1 MTPMVPKKYKKPTH
15 HYSLQGSNTSSLLH
29 SMLGDR
35 SQQLHNNNQSQLQH
49 QSSSAATATTTSS
62 ANANIN
68 VSASVE
74 SMINTNHTKTI
85 SNLVSIKDPNQY
97 TESVHTSS
105 SSPADQDYSQTF
117 ELDVRGG
124 EKVMNA
130 SGVQTEVLTSEVL
143 PWVTISHAVR
153 FRVLFEDAGG
163 EKPLV
168 VKAPV
173 QVAYVVGRESIN
185 LASGRPV
192 LQGLLG
198 VESAATAG
206 IDEWMYSESAPGYD
220 EYSSPAS
227 GQGGEE
233 DVLPG
238 YGEDV
243 GRSNLLDSNLR
254 SNQQYGLSVK

>member
-49 QSSSAATATTTSS
+49 QSSSAATATSTSS
-62 ANANIN
+62 ANPNIN
-68 VSASVE
+68 VSASVG

-117 ELDVRGG
+117 ELDG
-124 EKVMNA
+124 
-130 SGVQTEVLTSEVL
+130 
-143 PWVTISHAVR
+143 
-153 FRVLFEDAGG
+153 
-163 EKPLV
+163 
-168 VKAPV
+168 
-173 QVAYVVGRESIN
+173 
-185 LASGRPV
+185 
-192 LQGLLG
+192 LQG
-198 VESAATAG
+198 VESATALG
-206 IDEWMYSESAPGYD
+206 VDDWMYSESAPGYD
-220 EYSSPAS
+220 EYSSPDG

-238 YGEDV
+238 PVPASSDTASTADNIYTDERPLPFVDTILSRRAKTLAKPEAED
-243 GRSNLLDSNLR
+243 GAFWHYRCH
-254 SNQQYGLSVK
+254 VKDKAEVN

>member
-1 MTPMVPKKYKKPTH
+1 MV
-15 HYSLQGSNTSSLLH
+15 NT
-29 SMLGDR
+29 
-35 SQQLHNNNQSQLQH
+35 
-49 QSSSAATATTTSS
+49 T
-62 ANANIN
+62 
-68 VSASVE
+68 
-74 SMINTNHTKTI
+74 HTKTI

-97 TESVHTSS
+97 TEGVHTS
-105 SSPADQDYSQTF
+105 PGQDYSQTF
-117 ELDVRGG
+117 ELDLTAG
-124 EKVMNA
+124 ENVVNA

-173 QVAYVVGRESIN
+173 QVAYVVARENIN

-192 LQGLLG
+192 LQGQG
-198 VESAATAG
+198 VESAAAVAG
-206 IDEWMYSESAPGYD
+206 VDEWMYSESAPGY
-220 EYSSPAS
+220 EYSPDGGHA
-227 GQGGEE
+227 GEE